1 MLLFRMMF
9 LRRFYASRP
18 RALLTHTAV
27 RIVCPR
33 VTLRLGCAFALPPL
47 SPLGYNSISLAMM
60 VTPHRGSLARED
72 K

>member
-9 LRRFYASRP
+9 LRRFYASRS
-18 RALLTHTAV
+18 RARLTHTAV
-27 RIVCPR
+27 RIVSLR
-33 VTLRLGCAFALPPL
+33 VTLQSGCTFALPPL
-47 SPLGYNSISLAMM
+47 SPLGYNSIRLAMM